1 MGRVPKQKTFEINW
15 SKLLQARYHSTGE
28 LTPTKENHLLG
39 LIFSI
44 TTNRVLRKGPLH
56 LLSQLYN
63 ALSPKKTEEKEHQ
76 TYTSEHS
83 SDLLV
88 CECDGG
94 SVLDAA
100 SELSRDRRD
109 L

>member
-28 LTPTKENHLLG
+28 LTPTKENHLL
-39 LIFSI
+39 IFSI
-44 TTNRVLRKGPLH
+44 STNRVLRKGPLH